1 MTMSRRTVAIVPLR
15 PPGVGK
21 TRLATALDPDQ
32 RALLTGA
39 MLGDVVFALAGSRVD
54 EVVVASGGA
63 AAAAAAAA
71 IGVPVVPDAPGRRG
85 LNRALADATRYVGA
99 GRDVLVVAADLPRLT
114 AADVDAVLALDGEVV
129 VAPTN
134 AGGTGGLLRR
144 PGGRIGTRF
153 GPASA
158 MRHRELAL
166 AAGCRTSTVERDGF
180 LHDVDTWTDLAAL
193 HEVEVGRATAAVL
206 PRVLGRATRAC

>member
-1 MTMSRRTVAIVPLR
+1 MSRRTVAIVPLR
-15 PPGVGK
+15 SPGVGK

-39 MLGDVVFALAGSRVD
+39 MLGDVTSALAGSGVD
-54 EVVVASGGA
+54 EVVVAAGGA

-71 IGVPVVPDAPGRRG
+71 IGVPVVSDAPGRLG

-99 GRDVLVVAADLPRLT
+99 GQDVLVVTADLPRLT
-114 AADVDAVLALDGEVV
+114 AEDVDAVLALDAEVV
-129 VAPTN
+129 VAPTS

-144 PGGRIGTRF
+144 PGGRIATRF
-153 GPASA
+153 GPGSA

-166 AAGCRTSTVERDGF
+166 AAGCRMRTIERDGF
-180 LHDVDTWTDLAAL
+180 WHDVDTWTDLVAL
-193 HEVEVGRATAAVL
+193 HEVEVGAATAAVL
-206 PRVLGRATRAC
+206 PRVLGRAARAG